1 MTKLLDAI
9 EDKPEL
15 HDINR
20 SGFIVYCPDGQIP
33 FTQPGPGISMTSF
46 EMGLYTQLTSLTEL
60 RLRKDNFRDD
70 IIRILKCMSIPN

>member
-20 SGFIVYCPDGQIP
+20 SGFIVYCMDGQIP
-33 FTQPGPGISMTSF
+33 FTQPGPDTPMTSF

-60 RLRKDNFRDD
+60 RLRKVNFRDD
-70 IIRILKCMSIPN
+70 IIRKLKCTSIPN